1 MSEMEW
7 EEAEAYVFPPLIQL
21 LIIICYE
28 FISFKQIF
36 T

>member
-1 MSEMEW
+1 MSEKEW
-7 EEAEAYVFPPLIQL
+7 KEAEAYVFPLIQL

-28 FISFKQIF
+28 FISFKQLF